1 MTTLNRRSQ
10 SRVYVHFTS
19 LSKNVHFTCFTG
31 IYQLLLKFNCQQFVL
46 VASESRITGIKRKE
60 RNHHPPRYEASGNDV
75 APLLLRALS
84 PLAQF
89 RASRRRPARGA
100 TSSARK
106 SISKPSLPLHISN
119 KMRRRKKD
127 AKFSTQSSRRRKAI
141 RVENV
146 LRERS
151 FTSIFALLDRLP
163 QELIAREV
171 AVAEVELHLRQP
183 NQIKS
188 SNLPPK
194 NKCSNKIAKRG
205 RNPP

>member
-1 MTTLNRRSQ
+1 
-10 SRVYVHFTS
+10 
-19 LSKNVHFTCFTG
+19 
-31 IYQLLLKFNCQQFVL
+31 
-46 VASESRITGIKRKE
+46 
-60 RNHHPPRYEASGNDV
+60 
-75 APLLLRALS
+75 
-84 PLAQF
+84 
-89 RASRRRPARGA
+89 
-100 TSSARK
+100 
-106 SISKPSLPLHISN
+106 
-119 KMRRRKKD
+119 MRRRKKD

-194 NKCSNKIAKRG
+194 NKEDISGENELSVE
-205 RNPP
+205 NS